1 MPNMVEPLHLT
12 ARIADDNVISML
24 EGSLETMQDFDHIYQ
39 PYEIMKL
46 KRTVDWI
53 KSNRFEGKELEVQR
67 NDFVS
72 FVDEHDRRRGTN
84 FIKAFPELGGF
95 YGRIKTGN

>member
-12 ARIADDNVISML
+12 ARIADDNHISML
-24 EGSLETMQDFDHIYQ
+24 EGSLESMEDFDHIYQ

-53 KSNRFEGKELEVQR
+53 KANRFTGKELEVQR
-67 NDFVS
+67 KDFVS
-72 FVDEHDRRRGTN
+72 FVDEHDRRRGTD
-84 FIKAFPELGGF
+84 FIRTFPELGGF
-95 YGRIKTGN
+95 YGKIKTSN